1 MKLKVGDR
9 VTADV
14 GAGPQ
19 AGKIVGRWALGYMV
33 LFDVAPPREYNMG
46 ENPTAMLPYWC
57 DEHSG
62 FHLGHW
68 TSHGQRARH
77 FWGTEIYNRINRYYR
92 VHRPHHDKSQ

>member
-1 MKLKVGDR
+1 MRRPNAEIHKVTGLVDLIR
-9 VTADV
+9 FFE
-14 GAGPQ
+14 AG
-19 AGKIVGRWALGYMV
+19 GCT
-33 LFDVAPPREYNMG
+33 DAPTLVERYG
-46 ENPTAMLPYWC
+46 LC